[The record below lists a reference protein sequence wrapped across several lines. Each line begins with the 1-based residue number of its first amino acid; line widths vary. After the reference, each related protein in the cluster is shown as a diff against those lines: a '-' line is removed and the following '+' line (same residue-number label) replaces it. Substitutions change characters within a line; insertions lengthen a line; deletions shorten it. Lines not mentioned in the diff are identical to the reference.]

1 VDAERSPAGRK
12 VCLSYLADRD
22 GGHA

>member
-1 VDAERSPAGRK
+1 MNAEMSPAGRE

>member
-1 VDAERSPAGRK
+1 MDAEMSPAGREI
-12 VCLSYLADRD
+12 CLSYLADRD

>member
-1 VDAERSPAGRK
+1 MDAEMSPAGRE